1 MLCVCIYIYIAF
13 FFRPQRMFRIA
24 VMCIL
29 AHGTIAVTES
39 EWGSAVRPST
49 EHATMTF
56 SGEFW
61 WCDCWN
67 TTEEEA
73 VVECRCK
80 GTGLLDVPDNL
91 YASVQAL

>member
-1 MLCVCIYIYIAF
+1 
-13 FFRPQRMFRIA
+13 
-24 VMCIL
+24 
-29 AHGTIAVTES
+29 
-39 EWGSAVRPST
+39 
-49 EHATMTF
+49 MTF
-56 SGEFW
+56 SGDFW

-91 YASVQAL
+91 YANVQAL